1 MLVLLLV
8 LVAPLLLDVDDVE
21 VLLLLVVRP
30 LELFEP
36 PFDVCG
42 SWPSRPSSPKVPRLP
57 GPPEHAT
64 TRKMADAAVKDAK
77 SATGAETD
85 RRGMSTL
92 PKISLSTGVDE
103 GESLA

>member
-36 PFDVCG
+36 PFDV
-42 SWPSRPSSPKVPRLP
+42 
-57 GPPEHAT
+57 
-64 TRKMADAAVKDAK
+64 
-77 SATGAETD
+77 
-85 RRGMSTL
+85 
-92 PKISLSTGVDE
+92 
-103 GESLA
+103 